1 MSTEDVPSPI
11 DFHSEA
17 EARAWIEQT
26 TQKRPYRSD
35 FFNEFVNEVSRL
47 EQPELKV
54 LELGS
59 GPGMLAEQIL
69 RRCPSVRVYTLLD
82 FSEPMLATSQERLA
96 EFETRL
102 RLVRADFRDDDWM
115 ANVGSVDAVL
125 SMQAV
130 HEVRHKRHVPALYE
144 KIRSVLNPGG
154 LMLICD
160 HLPGENS
167 DVRRSALYMT
177 SEEQLAG
184 FNIAGLRKATVHFV
198 ANGMALYKAYALG
211 TGTG

>member
-1 MSTEDVPSPI
+1 
-11 DFHSEA
+11 
-17 EARAWIEQT
+17 
-26 TQKRPYRSD
+26 
-35 FFNEFVNEVSRL
+35 
-47 EQPELKV
+47 
-54 LELGS
+54 
-59 GPGMLAEQIL
+59 
-69 RRCPSVRVYTLLD
+69 
-82 FSEPMLATSQERLA
+82 MLATSQERLA

-102 RLVRADFRDDDWM
+102 RLVRADFRDDDWV

-167 DVRRSALYMT
+167 DARRSALYMT
-177 SEEQLAG
+177 SEEQLAA

-198 ANGMALYKAYALG
+198 ANGMALYKAYAPG
-211 TGTG
+211 MGAG